1 MRQKR
6 SYNHKPAGDTSR
18 VNWKRR
24 PSEIRGYNRAIYAN
38 TENGDYIRVDY
49 NLKDGRV
56 RLYLE
61 DGEEGGNP
69 YYSVISDGKI
79 TAERNVTTGRSYNLS
94 EKFTR
99 RAEILSTLPNTEV
112 IKLINKNYGVG
123 EGFKDAQQRQLE
135 RKRELEE
142 TRKRYFRE
150 HPYIHLKDE
159 QEQVVQR
166 GIGKIQ
172 LCDFVD
178 VFIGLTVCFF
188 VYLYGN
194 SLIAVGIVSAVIG
207 VLVGILDIF
216 FRVRE
221 PLIAK
226 NLIFIIA
233 GVASY
238 IYGYYFY

>member
-6 SYNHKPAGDTSR
+6 SYKEKLVGDASK

-38 TENGDYIRVDY
+38 MENGDYIRVDY
-49 NLKDGRV
+49 NLKVGRV
-56 RLYLE
+56 RLYME

-94 EKFTR
+94 EKFSK
-99 RAEILSTLPNTEV
+99 RADVLSTLPNTEV

-135 RKRELEE
+135 RQRELEE
-142 TRKRYFRE
+142 TKKRYFRE
-150 HPYIHLKDE
+150 HPYIHLREGKE
-159 QEQVVQR
+159 PVVQR

-178 VFIGLTVCFF
+178 VFIGLTLCFL

-194 SLIAVGIVSAVIG
+194 SLIAVGIVSAIIG

-221 PLIAK
+221 PLIVK

-238 IYGYYFY
+238 IYGYYFF